1 MEGLPAVL
9 NKRQNRVFNNGSAA
23 DHNMIST
30 DEDEIVLE
38 HIGEDEYNRRIQG
51 RNQSKTVARMRRLDL
66 SLYSEA
72 GE

>member
-1 MEGLPAVL
+1 MKGLPAVL
-9 NKRQNRVFNNGSAA
+9 NKRQNRVFNNENAA
-23 DHNMIST
+23 DHNMIPT

-51 RNQSKTVARMRRLDL
+51 KNQSKTVARRCRIDL

-72 GE
+72 GK